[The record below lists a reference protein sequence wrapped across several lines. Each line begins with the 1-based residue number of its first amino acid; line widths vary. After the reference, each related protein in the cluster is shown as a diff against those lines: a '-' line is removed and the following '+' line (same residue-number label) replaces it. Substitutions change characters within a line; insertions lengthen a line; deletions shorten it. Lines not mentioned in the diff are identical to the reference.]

1 MNVITYDVYK
11 NTVKK
16 HDGFNPVNS
25 ENNYSQ
31 LVFRFKKGDDWE
43 KCSIVT
49 ASFWI
54 SIDEI
59 VKSEAAIVSDK
70 LTATFNIPSEFA
82 GKRGCVKVGL
92 QSSYRDESGN
102 DVTIATNIIVVNLNT
117 GAIVKEYASQNIYE
131 QLLSLLND
139 ISGRKADKTYVDSE
153 LAKKITDGVGTV
165 KTNNLADKSVTSVK
179 IADGAVTVG
188 KIGVN
193 AVLPENIVAGAISKE
208 KLTASFQKEI
218 NGKADKDT
226 TLSGYGITDAY
237 TKAEIDSRL
246 NTTEKSAN
254 KVNSSDDITDEVV
267 NYPSISYLKEYYYDF
282 TEIQNLLET
291 KSDKATTLS
300 GYGIKDAY
308 TKEEANIYYNSKLD
322 KRPFD
327 AAPSINS
334 PCYLTSGAVYTAL
347 LGKAD
352 KSTTLSGYGITD
364 AYTKTEVD
372 SKINDIPGGN
382 IDGVEK
388 TANKVSDTT
397 NVTDESVNY
406 PSISYLKNYYYDFSE
421 TDDLLNG
428 KVDKA
433 TTLEGYGI
441 TDAYTKVAIDKL
453 LNNKLNKMPFD
464 DVPALNSP
472 CYLTSGAVYTAL
484 LGKADKST
492 TLSGYGI
499 TDAYTKSE
507 VDNAIANKNFP
518 IVEPTETTVD
528 LQPNKFYKFGEVT
541 ELNITLAEITDNTQL
556 NEFMFEFIS
565 GGTATTLTLPDT
577 IKWADTPSIEANK
590 IYQCSIVNNIGLI
603 VGVDNV

>member
-25 ENNYSQ
+25 EKNYSQ
-31 LVFRFKKGDDWE
+31 LVFRFKKDDDWE

-70 LTATFNIPSEFA
+70 LTAAFNIPTEFA
-82 GKRGCVKVGL
+82 GRRCSLKVGL
-92 QSSYRDESGN
+92 QSSYRDEGGN
-102 DVTIATNIIVVNLNT
+102 DVTIATNIIVINLIT

-139 ISGRKADKTYVDSE
+139 ISGSKADKTYVDSE

-165 KTNNLADKSVTSVK
+165 KTNNLADKSVISVK

-193 AVLPENIVAGAISKE
+193 AVLPDNIASGSISKD
-208 KLTASFQKEI
+208 KLSISFQKEI
-218 NGKADKDT
+218 NGKADKAT
-226 TLSGYGITDAY
+226 TLEGYGITDSY
-237 TKAEIDSRL
+237 TKTEVDTKID
-246 NTTEKSAN
+246 TTEKTAN
-254 KVNSSDDITDEVV
+254 KVSDNADITDESI
-267 NYPSISYLKEYYYDF
+267 NYPSIEYLENYYYSFSETD
-282 TEIQNLLET
+282 NLLDQ
-291 KSDKATTLS
+291 KADKATTLA

-322 KRPFD
+322 NRGFD
-327 AAPSINS
+327 IEPTSGSAK
-334 PCYLTSGAVYTAL
+334 YLTSGTVYTAL
-347 LGKAD
+347 LGK
-352 KSTTLSGYGITD
+352 
-364 AYTKTEVD
+364 EN
-372 SKINDIPGGN
+372 IN
-382 IDGVEK
+382 
-388 TANKVSDTT
+388 NKVSEIDFE
-397 NVTDESVNY
+397 NASEEKY
-406 PSISYLKNYYYDFSE
+406 PSVAGLLHYHDTYVSDLY
-421 TDDLLNG
+421 TDIANLEDN
-428 KVDKA
+428 KADKA
-433 TTLEGYGI
+433 TTIADYGI

-464 DVPALNSP
+464 DEPSKSSP

-484 LGKADKST
+484 LGKADKAT
-492 TLSGYGI
+492 TIAGYGI

-518 IVEPTETTVD
+518 IVEPTKTTVE

-541 ELNITLAEITDNTQL
+541 ELNLTLAEITDNTQL

-565 GGTATTLTLPDT
+565 GETATTLILPDT
-577 IKWADTPSIEANK
+577 IKWSDTPDVETNK

>member
-25 ENNYSQ
+25 EKNYSQ
-31 LVFRFKKGDDWE
+31 LVFRFKKDDDWE

-92 QSSYRDESGN
+92 QSSYRDESGK

-193 AVLPENIVAGAISKE
+193 AVVPENIVAGAISKE

-218 NGKADKDT
+218 NGKADKAT
-226 TLSGYGITDAY
+226 TLEGYGITDSY
-237 TKAEIDSRL
+237 TKTEVDTKID
-246 NTTEKSAN
+246 TTEKTAN
-254 KVNSSDDITDEVV
+254 KVSDNADITDESI
-267 NYPSISYLKEYYYDF
+267 NYPSIEYLENYYYSFSETD
-282 TEIQNLLET
+282 NLLDR
-291 KSDKATTLS
+291 KADKATTLA

-322 KRPFD
+322 NRGFD
-327 AAPSINS
+327 IEPTSGSAK
-334 PCYLTSGAVYTAL
+334 YLTSGAVYTAL
-347 LGKAD
+347 LGK
-352 KSTTLSGYGITD
+352 
-364 AYTKTEVD
+364 EN
-372 SKINDIPGGN
+372 IN
-382 IDGVEK
+382 
-388 TANKVSDTT
+388 NKVSEIDFE
-397 NVTDESVNY
+397 NASEEKY
-406 PSISYLKNYYYDFSE
+406 PSVAGLLHYHDTYVSDLY
-421 TDDLLNG
+421 TDIANLEDN
-428 KVDKA
+428 KADKA
-433 TTLEGYGI
+433 TTIADYGI

-464 DVPALNSP
+464 DEPSKSSP

-484 LGKADKST
+484 LGKADKAT
-492 TLSGYGI
+492 TIAGYGI

-518 IVEPTETTVD
+518 IVEPTKTTVE

-541 ELNITLAEITDNTQL
+541 ELNLTLAEITDNTQL

-565 GGTATTLTLPDT
+565 GETATTLILPDT
-577 IKWADTPSIEANK
+577 IKWSDTPDVETNK